1 MQKVDYEKLKTQL
14 DLDEQADFNYQRRR
28 HEQWT
33 ENYQL
38 YRDRVI
44 INRLTQRQSINVP
57 LIKGI
62 IKTVLANTDEFP
74 DIQFEEL
81 DNNKDKEIVFN
92 ELWKDFVVAD
102 KLEIKDIV
110 DKKQDFIYGITHT

>member
-1 MQKVDYEKLKTQL
+1 MQKVDYLKLTTQL
-14 DLDEQADFNYQRRR
+14 DFNEQADFRYQQRR

-74 DIQFEEL
+74 DITHEEL
-81 DNNKDKEIVFN
+81 DNNKDKEIVMN
-92 ELWKDFVVAD
+92 ELWKDFVIRD
-102 KLEIKDIV
+102 RMELKDIV
-110 DKKQDFIYGITHT
+110 DKKQD

>member
-1 MQKVDYEKLKTQL
+1 MQTVDYEKLKIQL

-74 DIQFEEL
+74 DIEFEEL
-81 DNNKDKEIVFN
+81 DNDKDKEIIFN
-92 ELWKDFVVAD
+92 ELWKNS
-102 KLEIKDIV
+102 LS
-110 DKKQDFIYGITHT
+110 TTN